1 VCRRLISK
9 NVFSKSSP
17 SFARKGHKQIKD
29 NEADEKD
36 RIIAGVDFVV
46 RYIGSTE
53 VACASGTGNGKTK
66 RPVAEVFE
74 QYRRNGNEK
83 TQKKVILTLC
93 SRNANVSD
101 EACGKLIASFPI
113 SKITFCNTDSF
124 HEKAFV
130 FVARDKPESPFKA
143 FVFACESKTKA
154 VEAFKALSLA
164 FIINYGYYQ
173 ASLARGEG
181 EANDSPNHDSP
192 DTTFT
197 GGTEVSSLEE
207 EPKKMAHR
215 CDDSISSG
223 LPTNILN
230 PVCPYGGNERTS
242 SPPQSRP
249 ENKNLLQVADYR
261 RHNRSSSDPT
271 HLGDRRKTPGNV
283 PSPLAVNDTTPKKT
297 KENETEIEDAEFT
310 EFAKL
315 RSKSQSSS
323 TLGNNY
329 SNTFVVG
336 VQHFACSNVWGGF
349 QKASSSIY

>member
-1 VCRRLISK
+1 M
-9 NVFSKSSP
+9 FSKSSP

-53 VACASGTGNGKTK
+53 VACANGTGNGKTK

-74 QYRRNGNEK
+74 HHRRNGNEK
-83 TQKKVILTLC
+83 TQNKMILTLC
-93 SRNANVSD
+93 SRNANVTD

-130 FVARDKPESPFKA
+130 FVARDKPENPFKA

-173 ASLARGEG
+173 ASLTREER
-181 EANDSPNHDSP
+181 EANDSPNHDSH

-207 EPKKMAHR
+207 DSKKMAHR

-223 LPTNILN
+223 LPAVTLN
-230 PVCPYGGNERTS
+230 PVCPYGGKERIS

-271 HLGDRRKTPGNV
+271 HLGGRRKTPRSV
-283 PSPLAVNDTTPKKT
+283 PSPLAVHDTTPQKT

-323 TLGNNY
+323 SVGNNY

-336 VQHFACSNVWGGF
+336 VQHFACSNVWEDF
-349 QKASSSIY
+349 QKACSSIY